1 MGSWMELGGSAFQML
16 GTVAAA
22 WWLLRVAWWLGHA
35 LLVYGL
41 PQVGLGLGISLRKQG
56 AWAVVT
62 GATSGIGR
70 SYAHELARRGL
81 NVVLVSRDLSKLR
94 REAEDIERLHGKETR
109 VIQVDFSGGL
119 EIYETVERGLEG
131 LDIGILVNNVGV
143 APKII
148 PQKLM
153 DVKNAGKSFTDM
165 MNCNM
170 LSMVQMTR
178 IILPQM
184 VARGRGVIIN
194 ISSMAGRQPSPFLA
208 LYGATKAFMNSFSRA
223 VALEYRSSGVIIQTL
238 TPLVVSSNM
247 SQMPPTK
254 FLVKSSDDFVREA
267 LDTVGVSNFTWGCF
281 LHSVHGLAYQR
292 GGPQFTKVVVRLIQL
307 SLGSP
312 QMLGFSWKCSTHCWK
327 LEGQETEG
335 EAHVRCLLCSPPLKF

>member
-1 MGSWMELGGSAFQML
+1 MVSWMELGGSAFEML

-81 NVVLVSRDLSKLR
+81 NVVLVSRDLDKLR

-109 VIQVDFSGGL
+109 VIQVDFTGSL
-119 EIYETVERGLEG
+119 EVYEIVERALEG
-131 LDIGILVNNVGV
+131 LEIGILVNNVGV

-153 DVKNAGKSFTDM
+153 DLKNAGKSFLEM

-170 LSMVQMTR
+170 LSM
-178 IILPQM
+178 
-184 VARGRGVIIN
+184 
-194 ISSMAGRQPSPFLA
+194 
-208 LYGATKAFMNSFSRA
+208 
-223 VALEYRSSGVIIQTL
+223 IQ
-238 TPLVVSSNM
+238 
-247 SQMPPTK
+247 
-254 FLVKSSDDFVREA
+254 
-267 LDTVGVSNFTWGCF
+267 
-281 LHSVHGLAYQR
+281 
-292 GGPQFTKVVVRLIQL
+292 
-307 SLGSP
+307 
-312 QMLGFSWKCSTHCWK
+312 
-327 LEGQETEG
+327 
-335 EAHVRCLLCSPPLKF
+335 

>member
-1 MGSWMELGGSAFQML
+1 MVSWMELGGSAFEML

-81 NVVLVSRDLSKLR
+81 NVVLVSRDLDKLR

-109 VIQVDFSGGL
+109 VIQVDFTGSL
-119 EIYETVERGLEG
+119 EVYEIVERALEG
-131 LDIGILVNNVGV
+131 LEIGILVNNVGV

-153 DVKNAGKSFTDM
+153 DLKNAGKVEKAT
-165 MNCNM
+165 
-170 LSMVQMTR
+170 
-178 IILPQM
+178 
-184 VARGRGVIIN
+184 
-194 ISSMAGRQPSPFLA
+194 SPTPTPAHA
-208 LYGATKAFMNSFSRA
+208 LFHFSDFFH
-223 VALEYRSSGVIIQTL
+223 
-238 TPLVVSSNM
+238 PL
-247 SQMPPTK
+247 
-254 FLVKSSDDFVREA
+254 F
-267 LDTVGVSNFTWGCF
+267 
-281 LHSVHGLAYQR
+281 
-292 GGPQFTKVVVRLIQL
+292 
-307 SLGSP
+307 
-312 QMLGFSWKCSTHCWK
+312 
-327 LEGQETEG
+327 
-335 EAHVRCLLCSPPLKF
+335 SPPSFCPLYLPLPSSPHLPSYLTTPTSPTFLTRQKVLCQFKSGQKCELPLLLWP